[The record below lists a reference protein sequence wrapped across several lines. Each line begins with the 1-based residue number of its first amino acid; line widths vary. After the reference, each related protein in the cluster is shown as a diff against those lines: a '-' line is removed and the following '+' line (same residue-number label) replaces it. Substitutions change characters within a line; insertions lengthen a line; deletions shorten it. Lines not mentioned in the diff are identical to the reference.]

1 MNRSVGLRRLE
12 KLGNY
17 LIYAVAPKAAARRRK
32 GVEKFNMA
40 YWGNAKKLGLEEVNC
55 STSGCACGWATTIP
69 EFKKAGLS
77 LEGDRYLSSR
87 GMLFYRNPKTGDT
100 YEAFDAAM
108 EFFGLTDREAAWLFG
123 PDQYRLIHRYRPGFV
138 GRRILRF
145 VADGGLNNGAKAA
158 LTVRGR

>member
-1 MNRSVGLRRLE
+1 MNRQVGLRRLE

-17 LIYAVAPKAAARRRK
+17 LIYEIAPKAAARRRK
-32 GVEKFNMA
+32 GVEKFNMT
-40 YWGNAKKLGLEEVNC
+40 YWGNARKLGLEEVNC

-77 LEGDRYLSSR
+77 LEGDLYSSR
-87 GMLFYRNPKTGDT
+87 GMLFYQNPKTGDT

-108 EFFGLTDREAAWLFG
+108 EFFGLTSREAAWLFG
-123 PDQYRLIHRYRPGFV
+123 PDSYMFRNRTRPGFV

-158 LTVRGR
+158 LTSRGR